1 MTNKIKKFLY
11 ILEHLI
17 PDRYDEIPTFA
28 SYYPILF
35 ITVKVGIVDRT
46 RSNKLVCGGTLLSA
60 YHVLTEYSCAKPDRT
75 SSSDYLVLVGEHGTT
90 DSVPRLYAVSHT
102 KKIWSYRIITLA
114 EPVTFSS
121 VVAPICLPVSTSS
134 LYEGEEVTV
143 TGWARYSKPTHL
155 EVNNT
160 VVYIQATP
168 YSPNS
173 PRIASSGPPLL
184 EIKKNVRP
192 IHDDNSQPPE

>member
-1 MTNKIKKFLY
+1 M
-11 ILEHLI
+11 
-17 PDRYDEIPTFA
+17 
-28 SYYPILF
+28 
-35 ITVKVGIVDRT
+35 KVGIVDRT

-60 YHVLTEYSCAKPDRT
+60 YHVLTAESCERDLSDR
-75 SSSDYLVLVGEHGTT
+75 SADYLVLVGEHGTT

-114 EPVTFSS
+114 EPITFSS

-143 TGWARYSKPTHL
+143 TGWARYSKPIHL
-155 EVNNT
+155 EVNKT